1 MSAVMDGTVNPQALN
16 TAFVEL
22 FLGEYER
29 LLKYFGARINQ
40 RDEAQDLA
48 HEVYLR
54 LVEIPADR
62 VIDSARGYLWAV
74 AKSVLCRFLE
84 RSGRSVPLDVDDPV
98 FESMLAEDPQGDTDI
113 DREVHIAALRKYYG
127 LLPVKCRAVMELKWF
142 HELSYEE
149 VAERSGVSVHMVHK
163 HLKKGLKVLRQRM
176 EQLDA

>member
-1 MSAVMDGTVNPQALN
+1 MDGTEFPQAQN
-16 TAFVEL
+16 TGFVEL

-40 RDEAQDLA
+40 REEAGDLA

-54 LVEIPADR
+54 LIGIPADR
-62 VIDSARGYLWAV
+62 VIDNDRGYLWAV

-84 RSGRSVPLDVDDPV
+84 RSGRSVPVDMEDPV
-98 FESMLAEDPQGDTDI
+98 FESLVASDPECDEDV
-113 DREVHIAALRKYYG
+113 DRDMHLAALREHYAA
-127 LLPVKCRAVMELKWF
+127 LPPKCRAVMELKWF

-163 HLKKGLKVLRQRM
+163 HLKRGMKLLRDRMQRVD
-176 EQLDA
+176 E